1 MIFIIIATTVLST
14 ILHRCSTS
22 RTCTHV
28 AVRYYSTSELAPC
41 WKKRRRS
48 MLMYV

>member
-1 MIFIIIATTVLST
+1 MICIIIANIVLST
-14 ILHRCSTS
+14 ILHHRSTS
-22 RTCTHV
+22 HTCTHV